1 MSRKKP
7 THWGGRPTE
16 IPGQYPREFPDSEE
30 ADWDNLDSD
39 AMNVV
44 SGAECTGMVPS
55 APIGDSQANAY
66 REIYDVPV
74 TQEPYL
80 FDRGQ
85 KRP

>member
-1 MSRKKP
+1 
-7 THWGGRPTE
+7 
-16 IPGQYPREFPDSEE
+16 
-30 ADWDNLDSD
+30 
-39 AMNVV
+39 MNVV